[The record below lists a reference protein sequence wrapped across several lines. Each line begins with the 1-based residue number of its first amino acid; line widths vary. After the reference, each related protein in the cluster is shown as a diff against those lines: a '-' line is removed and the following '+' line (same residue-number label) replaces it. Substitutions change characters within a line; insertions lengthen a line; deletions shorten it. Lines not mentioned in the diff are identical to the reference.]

1 VNTLRKLDH
10 PNVIKTHE
18 VYEDDSSVYLVTDAY
33 YGGTLAQRME
43 KKPDMRFSIRDCLE
57 IIRKVLKGVDY
68 VHGLNI
74 IHRDIKPA
82 NIMLKDEDSSNDL
95 VIIDFGFATLQ
106 MEYNKLFTSC
116 GTNGYT
122 APEMLRKEPYDTKS
136 DIFGVGVLF
145 YQM

>member
-1 VNTLRKLDH
+1 MNTLRILDH

-18 VYEDDSSVYLVTDAY
+18 VYEDDSFVYLVTDAY
-33 YGGTLAQRME
+33 CGGTLAQRME

-57 IIRKVLKGVDY
+57 IIRKILKGIDY

-82 NIMLKDEDSSNDL
+82 NIMFKDEDGSNDL

-106 MEYNKLFTSC
+106 KEYDKLFTSC

-122 APEMLRKEPYDTKS
+122 APEMLRKEPYSTRS
-136 DIFGVGVLF
+136 DIFGVSVLF

>member
-1 VNTLRKLDH
+1 
-10 PNVIKTHE
+10 VIKTHE
-18 VYEDDSSVYLVTDAY
+18 VYEDDSFVYLVTDAY
-33 YGGTLAQRME
+33 FGGTLAQRME

-57 IIRKVLKGVDY
+57 IIRKILKGVEY
-68 VHGLNI
+68 VHGLSI

-82 NIMLKDEDSSNDL
+82 NIMFKDEDSSNDL

-106 MEYNKLFTSC
+106 QEYNKLFTSC

-122 APEMLRKEPYDTKS
+122 APEMLRKEPYNTKS